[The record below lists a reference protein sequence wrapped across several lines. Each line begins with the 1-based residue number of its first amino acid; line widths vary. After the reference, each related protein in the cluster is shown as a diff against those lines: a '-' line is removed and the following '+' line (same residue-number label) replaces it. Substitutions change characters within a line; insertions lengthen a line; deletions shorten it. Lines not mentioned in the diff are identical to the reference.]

1 MESTPQFLQNFDHI
15 VGLNITKPSQC
26 TPYSWKA
33 SQQDQQHGGSG
44 DLNMTKQTNLP
55 SLMGNRMNLFI
66 STIFSLFTK
75 MASIGHKDKSYLP
88 ININKLH

>member
-1 MESTPQFLQNFDHI
+1 MEGFPTGPTTN
-15 VGLNITKPSQC
+15 
-26 TPYSWKA
+26 
-33 SQQDQQHGGSG
+33 GGSG

-75 MASIGHKDKSYLP
+75 MASIGHQDKH
-88 ININKLH
+88 K